1 MNEKAKDLS
10 NTKLKTKNMD
20 SSVEVLQICQKI
32 INIAK
37 KSQEQMSDRKIFP
50 ALKSM
55 DAMRTLLVKL
65 PTCQFKNHMNSFIQ
79 QTVNNVKVYLLHFQ
93 FIFYI
98 IFFLFLP
105 YF

>member
-1 MNEKAKDLS
+1 
-10 NTKLKTKNMD
+10 MD
-20 SSVEVLQICQKI
+20 SSVDILQICQKI

-79 QTVNNVKVYLLHFQ
+79 QTVNNVKV
-93 FIFYI
+93 
-98 IFFLFLP
+98 
-105 YF
+105 